1 MAPWPRAGYKAG
13 MLLRALPLLAV
24 LLPLLGACSASST
37 PGLTTASAFDRLPN
51 EIAGFQKTRPGDGT
65 GPSLVAR
72 FANPN
77 RASASVLALPPTGR
91 ADARD
96 GEDGPEVSAAVEVF
110 ARATVVDAASR
121 RENATLRHF
130 GVRVAEAGPAA
141 RCLDVQVRGEIPR
154 RQLGCAAMLER
165 RVFVVTVVAP
175 EAVEPRHGAR
185 DPLLAVTMRL
195 FGALSGQAPEALPPS
210 AAPTEQAL
218 PLPAANP
225 PPAPP
230 PRPTP
235 PPARL
240 LAPPAGP
247 TFRT

>member
-1 MAPWPRAGYKAG
+1 

-24 LLPLLGACSASST
+24 LLPLLGACSARST
-37 PGLTTASAFDRLPN
+37 PGLTTAGAFDRLPN

-96 GEDGPEVSAAVEVF
+96 GEDGPEVSAAMEVF

-195 FGALSGQAPEALPPS
+195 FGALSGQPLE
-210 AAPTEQAL
+210 APTEQAL
-218 PLPAANP
+218 PLPAVSP

-230 PRPTP
+230 PRPVP

-240 LAPPAGP
+240 PAPPMGP